1 MGQAE
6 RRRRKYVNKNY
17 SHCNAEGALMQSLHD
32 WVGAAC
38 ALRAL
43 LWISFD
49 FRFCFLL
56 FLSHLLR
63 FELMPKFPV

>member
-1 MGQAE
+1 MEQAE
-6 RRRRKYVNKNY
+6 RRWRKYVNKNY

-32 WVGAAC
+32 WAGAAS
-38 ALRAL
+38 APHGP
-43 LWISFD
+43 LWTSFD